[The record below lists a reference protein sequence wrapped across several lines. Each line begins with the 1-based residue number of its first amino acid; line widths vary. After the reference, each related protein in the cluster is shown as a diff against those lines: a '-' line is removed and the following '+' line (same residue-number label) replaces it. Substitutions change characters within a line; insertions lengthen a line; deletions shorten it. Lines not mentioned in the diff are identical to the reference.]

1 MKSPFN
7 AISGDLESFLRLR
20 LPTPPTTKESDP
32 GKLSTVN
39 IVLMIAV
46 PVALIIIFAI
56 IFMIWQNHRRMK
68 QSRLRKV
75 ELEKLISGSG
85 DSCEVHNLDLKDL
98 TTSGM
103 FVFIHA
109 SSNFLKSE
117 ILNDALRDLAPNR
130 AKHHNLKSERQR
142 CHRGYHHDGFMATCV
157 LEILEI
163 HKVLFR
169 TTRNLSWLNWRMYII
184 VFMILCMAPIFL
196 SKIVVFFLS
205 WLIANFISRSHN

>member
-1 MKSPFN
+1 
-7 AISGDLESFLRLR
+7 
-20 LPTPPTTKESDP
+20 
-32 GKLSTVN
+32 
-39 IVLMIAV
+39 MIAV

-56 IFMIWQNHRRMK
+56 IFMIWQNHRRIK

-109 SSNFLKSE
+109 SFNVLKSE
-117 ILNDALRDLAPNR
+117 TLNDALHDLVPNR

-142 CHRGYHHDGFMATCV
+142 CHPGYHHNGFMATCV
-157 LEILEI
+157 LEI
-163 HKVLFR
+163 HKVLFE
-169 TTRNLSWLNWRMYII
+169 TTRNLSWLNRRMQII

-196 SKIVVFFLS
+196 SKIVVFFLP
-205 WLIANFISRSHN
+205 